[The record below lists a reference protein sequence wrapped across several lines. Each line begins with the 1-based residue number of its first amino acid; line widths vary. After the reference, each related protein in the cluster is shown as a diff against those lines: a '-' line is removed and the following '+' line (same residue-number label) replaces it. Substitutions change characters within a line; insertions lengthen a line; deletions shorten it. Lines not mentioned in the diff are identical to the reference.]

1 MKRSEHL
8 QPLSHDHYEGL
19 TVAARI
25 RKGLQNESPPSE
37 IAAYVANFWDDHLST
52 HFELEEELLL
62 PLMSEMEAGDLADR
76 MLDEHR
82 KIEGLVISAREAV
95 NDVGSALEEL
105 SEMMK
110 AHIRFEERTLFPAI
124 EEQAAPEA
132 LHEAGRR
139 LEDAHR
145 SADLSWNPVFW
156 E

>member
-8 QPLSHDHYEGL
+8 EPLSHDHYEGL

-25 RKGLQNESPPSE
+25 RKGLRNESPPNE
-37 IAAYVANFWDDHLST
+37 IAAYVANFWEEHLST

-62 PLMSEMEAGDLADR
+62 PLMSEMQALADR

-82 KIEGLVISAREAV
+82 KIETLVTGARETE
-95 NDVGSALEEL
+95 NDVRSTLEEL
-105 SEMMK
+105 SDMMK

-124 EEQAAPEA
+124 EEKATPEA
-132 LHEAGRR
+132 LREAGRR
-139 LEDAHR
+139 IEDGHR
-145 SADLSWNPVFW
+145 DADLRWNPAFW